1 MILLVPLLTTA
12 LCVRMGAGWLA
23 GRGHRTVE
31 AWASWRAAAAAGM
44 AVVFVC
50 TGITH
55 FVEPQRSGLEAIVP
69 TVVPTP
75 GLAVTFSG
83 LIEFALAAGL
93 IIPRTRR
100 WAALTSMI
108 FLIIVFPAN
117 VIAVEGVDHPAA
129 PATPLIPRT
138 ILQLVFLG
146 FSAAPLLARSSEK
159 TKQV

>member
-69 TVVPTP
+69 TP

-117 VIAVEGVDHPAA
+117 VIAAEGVDHPAA
-129 PATPLIPRT
+129 PTTPLMPRT
-138 ILQLVFLG
+138 VLQLVFLG

-159 TKQV
+159 AKQV